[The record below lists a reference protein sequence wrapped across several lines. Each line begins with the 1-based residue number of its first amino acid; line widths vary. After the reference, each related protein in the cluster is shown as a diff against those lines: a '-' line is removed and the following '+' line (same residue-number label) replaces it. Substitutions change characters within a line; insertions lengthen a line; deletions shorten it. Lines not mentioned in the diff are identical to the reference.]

1 MTENI
6 EKDQLEN
13 ICSSLLKG
21 FIEWI
26 DINDGPEKAVI
37 LDSAYQ
43 FKLSM
48 LEQENETLQKKYF
61 ISSQDLSNEELII
74 LLVQW
79 KETFTQLINSN
90 LDRVSKDSF
99 KIWFLSLA
107 SSSMPALESDGR
119 LLWTKLIA
127 GIEHCKNFS
136 IEDIPYPLNNITK
149 N

>member
-1 MTENI
+1 MTESI

-13 ICSSLLKG
+13 ICSSLLRG

-26 DINDGPEKAVI
+26 DINNGPEKAII

-61 ISSQDLSNEELII
+61 LSSQDLSREELII
-74 LLVQW
+74 LLGQW
-79 KETFTQLINSN
+79 KETFTQLINSD

-107 SSSMPALESDGR
+107 SSSMPSLENDGR
-119 LLWTKLIA
+119 LLWAKLID

-136 IEDIPYPLNNITK
+136 IEDIPYPLNTITK